1 MKGERM
7 LLFFVFV
14 VYTEWVASMG
24 NVNLLLFIKLDQ
36 LSDGYV
42 YNSLSLLNFLRFFY
56 ANSEWAFAKVSA
68 SNFG

>member
-1 MKGERM
+1 M
-7 LLFFVFV
+7 LLFFVSV

-24 NVNLLLFIKLDQ
+24 NVNLLLFIKLGQ
-36 LSDGYV
+36 INDGNV

>member
-1 MKGERM
+1 M
-7 LLFFVFV
+7 LLFFVSV

-24 NVNLLLFIKLDQ
+24 NVNLLLFIKLGQ
-36 LSDGYV
+36 INDGYV